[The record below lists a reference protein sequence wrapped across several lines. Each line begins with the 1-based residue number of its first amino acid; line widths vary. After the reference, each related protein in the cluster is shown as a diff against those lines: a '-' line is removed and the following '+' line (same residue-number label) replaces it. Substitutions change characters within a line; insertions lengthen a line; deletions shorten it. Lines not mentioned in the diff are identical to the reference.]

1 MTNTDFKLNLTRP
14 LCVFDLETTGLT
26 IGRDRIVEIAV
37 IKVMPDGSENRLH
50 LYIDPEMEIP
60 QESSDIH
67 GLTNAKLKELGAKPL
82 AECAAEI
89 TAFIGNSDLA
99 GFNSNKFDIP
109 FLVEELKRA
118 GSDFDMENRYTID
131 VQNIFHKMEARTL
144 AAAYKFYVD
153 PNGFENQHTAMCDTA
168 ATLEVLRAQ
177 IVHYADTE
185 YTDKTGKVSKPIT
198 NNVAELAAFSTVR
211 KTADLAGRIGYD
223 EQGREIFN
231 FGQHKGKALR
241 DFFRTPTGRSYL
253 DWVLN
258 ADFPQNTKD
267 VMLKIFNEENEKQ
280 IELKPV
286 QKLQKPKTQ
295 AEKLDALKKKFSP
308 GLFD

>member
-60 QESSDIH
+60 KESSDLH
-67 GLTNAKLKELGAKPL
+67 GLTNARLKELVAKPL
-82 AECAAEI
+82 AECAAQI
-89 TAFIGNSDLA
+89 TDFIGNSDLA
-99 GFNSNKFDIP
+99 GYNSNKFDIP

-118 GSDFDMENRYTID
+118 GFDFDMENRYTID
-131 VQNIFHKMEARTL
+131 VQNIFHKMESRTL

-153 PNGFENQHTAMCDTA
+153 PDGFENQHTAMCDTA
-168 ATLEVLRAQ
+168 ATLQVLRAQ

-185 YTDKTGKVSKPIT
+185 YTDKAGHVSKPVT
-198 NNVAELAAFSTVR
+198 NNVAELAAFSTIR

-223 EQGREIFN
+223 EQGREVLN
-231 FGQHKGKALR
+231 FGQHKGKPLR
-241 DFFRTPTGRSYL
+241 EFFRTPAGRNYL

-267 VMLKIFNEENEKQ
+267 VMLKIFNEESEKMRTF
-280 IELKPV
+280 EPAP
-286 QKLQKPKTQ
+286 KLDKPKTK
-295 AEKLDALKKKFSP
+295 AEKLDELKKKFSP

>member
-26 IGRDRIVEIAV
+26 IGHDRIVEIAV

-60 QESSDIH
+60 RESSDLH
-67 GLTNAKLKELGAKPL
+67 GLTNARLQELGARPM
-82 AECAAEI
+82 AGCAAEI
-89 TAFIGNSDLA
+89 TAFIADSDLA

-109 FLVEELKRA
+109 FLVEELKRV
-118 GSDFDMENRYTID
+118 GFDFDMTNRHTID

-153 PNGFENQHTAMCDTA
+153 PDGYENQHTAMCDTA

-177 IVHYADTE
+177 IVHYADVE
-185 YTDKTGKVSKPIT
+185 YTDKTGKVSKPVT
-198 NNVAELAAFSTVR
+198 NNVAELAAFSTIR

-231 FGQHKGKALR
+231 FGQHKGKPLR
-241 DFFRTPTGRSYL
+241 DFFRTPAGRSYL

-258 ADFPQNTKD
+258 ADFPQNTKE
-267 VMLKIFNEENEKQ
+267 VMQKIFNEECEKQ
-280 IELKPV
+280 RELNPV
-286 QKLQKPKTQ
+286 QKLEKPKTQ
-295 AEKLDALKKKFSP
+295 AEKLEALKKKFSP

>member
-109 FLVEELKRA
+109 
-118 GSDFDMENRYTID
+118 
-131 VQNIFHKMEARTL
+131 
-144 AAAYKFYVD
+144 
-153 PNGFENQHTAMCDTA
+153 
-168 ATLEVLRAQ
+168 
-177 IVHYADTE
+177 
-185 YTDKTGKVSKPIT
+185 
-198 NNVAELAAFSTVR
+198 
-211 KTADLAGRIGYD
+211 
-223 EQGREIFN
+223 
-231 FGQHKGKALR
+231 
-241 DFFRTPTGRSYL
+241 
-253 DWVLN
+253 
-258 ADFPQNTKD
+258 
-267 VMLKIFNEENEKQ
+267 
-280 IELKPV
+280 
-286 QKLQKPKTQ
+286 
-295 AEKLDALKKKFSP
+295 
-308 GLFD
+308 